1 MGLSEDSYR
10 LLFDESPL
18 PIMLFDPQ
26 SFQLL
31 AVNDAVVDL
40 YAYTRAE
47 LLGMKLTALKV
58 MEDDPEL
65 AAVEGDARA
74 LSEARS
80 TKGRAQRAWRGTKK
94 HRKKDGSVFDIA
106 ITSHPVSVDG
116 RLAVM
121 AIGVDVTE
129 TRRLEEQLR
138 QSQKMEA
145 VGQLAGGV
153 AHDFNNMLA
162 TVLSY
167 ADLSAMALGPD
178 HPVAPDLAQIT
189 AAAHRG
195 AALTR
200 QLLAFSRQTPV
211 EPKVLSLN
219 VAVAYQEPML
229 RRLIGATIVVSTVLA
244 EDLGA
249 IKADPG
255 HVDQILLNLVVNARD
270 AMPEGGRLVIE
281 TRNAVLDHA
290 AAGHAGV
297 NPGRYVVLTVR
308 DTGCGMDAVTQARI
322 FEPFFTTKEVGKGT
336 GLGLSMVFGI
346 VKQSGGNVT
355 VRSEP
360 GRGATFEIVLPR
372 VEPVARS
379 IPAAAAA
386 IGRGTATVL
395 LVEDDE
401 PVRKA
406 VRRLLAGRGYSV
418 LVAPG
423 PREALDILGAQGD
436 TVHLLVTDVV
446 MPEMDGITLAAKV
459 RERHPRIK
467 VLFMSGYTER
477 VAAKGAALGPSDH
490 FIQKPFSFV
499 QIVHAVK
506 RALLDGRESSW
517 QVT

>member
-1 MGLSEDSYR
+1 MANSLVPRPPDSMGLSEDSYR

-18 PIMLFDPQ
+18 PIWLFDPQ
-26 SFQLL
+26 SYQLL
-31 AVNDAVVDL
+31 AVNDAAVDL
-40 YAYTRAE
+40 YSYTRAE
-47 LLGMKLTALKV
+47 LLAMKVTGLKAL
-58 MEDDPEL
+58 EDDPDL
-65 AAVEGDARA
+65 AEAE
-74 LSEARS
+74 SEARARS
-80 TKGRAQRAWRGTKK
+80 EARRTTGRARAWRGTKK
-94 HRKKDGSVFDIA
+94 HRKKDGTVFDIA

-116 RLAVM
+116 RLAMM
-121 AIGVDVTE
+121 AIGIDVTE
-129 TRRLEEQLR
+129 TRRLEDQLR

-200 QLLAFSRQTPV
+200 QLLAFSRQTPI

-219 VAVAYQEPML
+219 VAVAYLEPML

-255 HVDQILLNLVVNARD
+255 HVDQVLLNLVVNARD
-270 AMPEGGRLVIE
+270 AMPRGGRLVIE

-290 AAGHAGV
+290 AAGAAGV
-297 NPGRYVVLTVR
+297 SPGRYVVLTVR

-336 GLGLSMVFGI
+336 GLGLATVFGI

-355 VRSEP
+355 VRSES

-372 VEPVARS
+372 VEPVAKS
-379 IPAAAAA
+379 IPAAGAARPPCSSSTMTSPSA
-386 IGRGTATVL
+386 RQFAGCSPAADTRSSWLRVRARHSISSGPTAT
-395 LVEDDE
+395 
-401 PVRKA
+401 RC
-406 VRRLLAGRGYSV
+406 
-418 LVAPG
+418 
-423 PREALDILGAQGD
+423 
-436 TVHLLVTDVV
+436 T
-446 MPEMDGITLAAKV
+446 
-459 RERHPRIK
+459 
-467 VLFMSGYTER
+467 
-477 VAAKGAALGPSDH
+477 
-490 FIQKPFSFV
+490 FS
-499 QIVHAVK
+499 
-506 RALLDGRESSW
+506 SPTS
-517 QVT
+517 